1 MRTIL
6 DYTQELVDE
15 IRRYKD
21 EFTLTFTPDT
31 IRIIKYYEDE
41 DWTVIDNFTFS
52 DGSFKAWIDYG
63 GHIIN
68 GRYRGHIVEGQFD
81 TVKETIEF
89 IFK

>member
-1 MRTIL
+1 MRTML

-21 EFTLTFTPDT
+21 EFTLTLTPDT
-31 IRIIKYYEDE
+31 IQIIKYYEDE

-63 GHIIN
+63 DK
-68 GRYRGHIVEGQFD
+68 IVEGQFD
-81 TVKETIEF
+81 TVKEAVDF